1 MNPQPFPWHLVTQ
14 TTHGDIAL
22 ASHAR
27 SFFDRHNADRILARL
42 NELVRAPVDIRLQ
55 SVTSGALSLRTGA
68 IAVALADEKNR
79 FVVVIDAALA
89 AAAVMRT
96 MKRSPPRVIDPS
108 RTPPAALAGAFAAIL
123 VAASRAGLGPLHVAW
138 CGDASDLPPNT
149 LPDRVVDIH
158 ALAVV
163 DDDAFETHLY
173 VADDF
178 FRSSRSAL
186 FTSVDLIAL
195 GAIPIALQL
204 VASAATAPRR
214 EIDSLVKGDVWM
226 PETFLTRALS
236 GNFFGDVVLAAPTSE
251 RGARARLADD
261 GSLVL
266 LEGTEEMTMTGEEDA
281 IVGNTGDAPLV
292 VRVEVGSVTL
302 TAREWSA
309 LKAGDVIATKN
320 KISDPV
326 VLRVG
331 GVEVARGE
339 LVSVDGH
346 VGVRIETRS

>member
-1 MNPQPFPWHLVTQ
+1 
-14 TTHGDIAL
+14 
-22 ASHAR
+22 
-27 SFFDRHNADRILARL
+27 
-42 NELVRAPVDIRLQ
+42 
-55 SVTSGALSLRTGA
+55 
-68 IAVALADEKNR
+68 
-79 FVVVIDAALA
+79 
-89 AAAVMRT
+89 
-96 MKRSPPRVIDPS
+96 MKRSPPRVVDPL
-108 RTPPAALAGAFAAIL
+108 RTPAAALAGAFAAIL
-123 VAASRAGLGPLHVAW
+123 VAASRAGVGPLHVTW
-138 CGDASDLPPNT
+138 CGDTSDLPPDA
-149 LPDRVVDIH
+149 LPDQSIDIH

-163 DDDAFETHLY
+163 DDDAFETHLC
-173 VADDF
+173 VATDF
-178 FRSSRSAL
+178 FGSSRSPL
-186 FTSVDLIAL
+186 FTSADLIGL
-195 GAIPIALQL
+195 GTLPISLRI

-214 EIDSLVKGDVWM
+214 EVESLVKGDVWM

-236 GNFFGDVVLAAPTSE
+236 GKFFGDVVLAAPTSSH
-251 RGARARLADD
+251 GVRARLADD

-266 LEGTEEMTMTGEEDA
+266 LEGAEEMTMTGEEDA

-320 KISDPV
+320 KISDLV

-346 VGVRIETRS
+346 IGVRIESRS